1 MQYQELSEQYT
12 VLKKKEREFDEV
24 VGKVME
30 MKSQVDDLTT
40 QRNKLTVK
48 NENLDTT
55 CSVQSQELTLTKEE
69 NLRHRLTIVD

>member
-24 VGKVME
+24 VGKVLE
-30 MKSQVDDLTT
+30 LKSAVDDLTT

-55 CSVQSQELTLTKEE
+55 CSVQS
-69 NLRHRLTIVD
+69 

>member
-1 MQYQELSEQYT
+1 
-12 VLKKKEREFDEV
+12 
-24 VGKVME
+24 ME